1 MKKTAILAFAAFA
14 SLATPVAAGT
24 EAPMTYEEEYARVE
38 ERAIINVPIAGIENE
53 LWFDYRLDV
62 IKAQKKLNEKL
73 READSIKDERRS
85 WERYAN
91 ELQKRRIAYVEA
103 MAKLGF
109 RLAY

>member
-1 MKKTAILAFAAFA
+1 MKKTSILVLAAFA
-14 SLATPVAAGT
+14 SLSTPVSAGT
-24 EAPMTYEEEYARVE
+24 EAPMLYEEQYARVE
-38 ERAIINVPIAGIENE
+38 EREILNSPIAGIENE

-85 WERYAN
+85 WERYAK
-91 ELQKRRIAYVEA
+91 ELQKRRIDYIEA
-103 MAKLGF
+103 MAEKGF